1 MPTNP
6 LEFPVYL
13 KHASNSKLSN
23 LSCVTDFASLAVL
36 FLQRKKRLSDSEARS
51 ASLELGRCRSMG
63 DTVESFGPAPIG
75 DSWEETFEEP
85 APLRPNF
92 LELRQ
97 LNQEKQEREAKR
109 AERRAK
115 LMGGMLQN
123 MSIGAYEPPP
133 VDDRPD
139 SDERKEQESSPT
151 TWYTATDE

>member
-1 MPTNP
+1 
-6 LEFPVYL
+6 
-13 KHASNSKLSN
+13 
-23 LSCVTDFASLAVL
+23 
-36 FLQRKKRLSDSEARS
+36 
-51 ASLELGRCRSMG
+51 MG